1 MSLNRQQLETL
12 VAKNLVLHIYET
24 LPSTNQTLWQLI
36 KEGAKPGTVVIAS
49 HQTAGRGQWGHQ
61 WYSPVGGLYLSYA
74 LAPNIPVA
82 DSFQLTMRSA
92 WGIATALRDRNI
104 AVQLKWLNDLLLD
117 DRKLGGILTE
127 TKVKQ
132 GIITQAIVGVGIN
145 WTNPV
150 PETGINLKSF
160 LAQQHQT
167 ITSLEMLAAIT
178 LEGIVRGMKEPLETL
193 LPAYEQ
199 LLTSIGCSVTI
210 DGRNGV
216 IVGVSSTGYLR
227 IRLEAIENTS
237 TGILEIPLKPGSIS
251 FGYK

>member
-1 MSLNRQQLETL
+1 MSLDRQQLETL
-12 VAKNLVLHIYET
+12 VAKNLALHIYET

-92 WGIATALRDRNI
+92 WGIAKTLGDRNI
-104 AVQLKWLNDLLLD
+104 PVQLKWLNDLLLD
-117 DRKLGGILTE
+117 NRKLGGILTE

-145 WTNPV
+145 WTNSV

-160 LAQQHQT
+160 LDRHQT

-178 LEGIVRGMKEPLETL
+178 LEGIARGMKEPIETL

-199 LLTSIGCSVTI
+199 LLTSIGHSVTI

-227 IRLEAIENTS
+227 VRLEAIENTP
-237 TGILEIPLKPGSIS
+237 TGTLEIPLKPGSIS